1 MPETAISAT
10 APPAGWIRR
19 LYRWLYWLPRDW
31 RSYLRYGRPRQ
42 LVYFG
47 GRGFGDDLLLGTVMH
62 ELRVRGGRRLALV
75 SRLDDLF
82 FHSPSIDHFVK
93 EEWRTLAA
101 VHRFGGR
108 VIKPIYYL
116 RYEPP
121 AYDVPAT
128 VHIITMMCRT
138 AGIRGRVA
146 LRTYLSLTR
155 AERARGRI
163 CENQVAIQC
172 TGEESLNFS
181 PLKHW
186 FTERYQEVVDK
197 LRGRVNFVQL
207 GSAGDPKLTGVIDL
221 RGKTGVRESAAIL
234 ANSRVGITY
243 VGFLMHLARA
253 VDTRS
258 VIIFGGRERPD
269 QSGYICNENLFTAL
283 PCSPCW
289 LRRQSLQD
297 RECMKRITSD
307 DVVAAV
313 ERVLA
318 KGDLPLETAY
328 EETPEQLEEFTLPW
342 IGKYPLPTQ

>member
-1 MPETAISAT
+1 MRDAGIS
-10 APPAGWIRR
+10 G
-19 LYRWLYWLPRDW
+19 
-31 RSYLRYGRPRQ
+31 
-42 LVYFG
+42 
-47 GRGFGDDLLLGTVMH
+47 
-62 ELRVRGGRRLALV
+62 E
-75 SRLDDLF
+75 
-82 FHSPSIDHFVK
+82 SPSRSH
-93 EEWRTLAA
+93 WRTLAA
-101 VHRFGGR
+101 VHRFGGQ

-121 AYDVPAT
+121 DYDVPAT

-146 LRTYLSLTR
+146 LRTYLSLTSD
-155 AERARGRI
+155 ERARGRLFA
-163 CENQVAIQC
+163 NQAVIQC
-172 TGEESLNFS
+172 TGAESLNFS

-186 FTERYQEVVDK
+186 FTERYQEIVDK
-197 LRGRVNFVQL
+197 LRGRVQFVQL
-207 GSAGDPKLTGVIDL
+207 GSANDPPLQGAIDL

-234 ANSRVGITY
+234 AQSRVCITY

-269 QSGYICNENLFTAL
+269 QSGYICNENLYTNL

-289 LRRQSLQD
+289 LRSQCLQN
-297 RECMKRITSD
+297 RECMDQITSD
-307 DVVAAV
+307 VVVAAV

-328 EETPEQLEEFTLPW
+328 ENTPEQLQEFPLPW
-342 IGKYPLPTQ
+342 IGKYPLPVR